1 MQIAG
6 EAYFL
11 KDAESDKEEC
21 SASHSLAISS
31 GDEVSAVKPDS
42 TKSED
47 GLENKATDEEAEK
60 AEDSDEKDRN
70 LALRFEGRKAS
81 YLLVQQV

>member
-1 MQIAG
+1 MKA
-6 EAYFL
+6 
-11 KDAESDKEEC
+11 
-21 SASHSLAISS
+21 
-31 GDEVSAVKPDS
+31 DS

-60 AEDSDEKDRN
+60 GEDSDEKDRN